1 MSTIRI
7 TVNGRAHSIAPSST
21 LEALLRSLGKEADRP
36 DSPIATAVNGR
47 HVAKQARASFVLND
61 QDEVTTFEPI
71 SGG

>member
-7 TVNGRAHSIAPSST
+7 TVNGQEHSIAPSST
-21 LEALLRSLGKEADRP
+21 LEALLNRLGKDARP
-36 DSPIATAVNGR
+36 DAPIATAVNGR

-61 QDEVTTFEPI
+61 RDEVTTFEPI